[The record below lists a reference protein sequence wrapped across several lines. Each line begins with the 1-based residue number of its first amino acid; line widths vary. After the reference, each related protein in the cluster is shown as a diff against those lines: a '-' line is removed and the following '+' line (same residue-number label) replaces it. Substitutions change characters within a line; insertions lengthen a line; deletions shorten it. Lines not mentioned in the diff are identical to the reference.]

1 MIVFLQRLFSGI
13 LLGKIGVIEI
23 STGAVK
29 YLGGE
34 KLSKR
39 FNFDNYLYESI
50 FTDSGRLGLHNG
62 RLSLKF
68 LNDVILPAVLF
79 SIDALIKFGIKR
91 ENIKIIS
98 TALLREAKNADEC
111 VSVIEEA
118 TNLPVR
124 IIPGEEEAVG
134 AISAFLKTT
143 KRDLNDKYVVGVDI
157 GGGSTEVAVILNNKT
172 IFKKSFK
179 VGMILGYREKIALP
193 TNIFK
198 DKNKEI
204 VIVGNGYCLKKAA
217 GILDNAKFHDSV
229 IPVSGLRELS
239 DNGLNP
245 PPIEIASKVYLGLAD
260 LLNCDYIIG
269 NGTGNIYAELLDK
282 KIN

>member
-1 MIVFLQRLFSGI
+1 MIVYLRRLFSSVSS
-13 LLGKIGVIEI
+13 GKIGVIEI

-34 KLSKR
+34 KLSSK
-39 FNFDNYLYESI
+39 FNFDHYLYESI
-50 FTDSGRLGLHNG
+50 FTNSGRLGLHNG

-68 LNDVILPAVLF
+68 LDDVILPAIFF
-79 SIDALIKFGIKR
+79 SIKELIKFGVKR
-91 ENIKIIS
+91 ENISIVS

-111 VSVIEEA
+111 VKVIEKA
-118 TNLPVR
+118 TDLPVR

-134 AISAFLKTT
+134 AISAFLKVT
-143 KRDLNDKYVVGVDI
+143 KRNLKDKYVVGVDI
-157 GGGSTEVAVILNNKT
+157 GGGSTEIAVILNNKT
-172 IFKKSFK
+172 LFKRSFK
-179 VGMILGYREKIALP
+179 VGMILGYREQITIP

-198 DKNKEI
+198 DKNKDV

-217 GILDNAKFHDSV
+217 GILDNTKFHDSI
-229 IPVSGLRELS
+229 IPVSGLKELS

-245 PPIEIASKVYLGLAD
+245 PPVEIATKVYLELANI
-260 LLNCDYIIG
+260 LNCDYIIG

>member
-1 MIVFLQRLFSGI
+1 MIIFLQRLFSNV
-13 LLGKIGVIEI
+13 LSGKIGVVEI

-34 KLSKR
+34 KLSNR
-39 FNFDNYLYESI
+39 FNFDNYLYDSI
-50 FTDSGRLGLHNG
+50 FTNSGRLGLHNG

-68 LNDVILPAVLF
+68 LDDVILPAVLF
-79 SIDALIKFGIKR
+79 SIDALIKFGVKR
-91 ENIKIIS
+91 ENISIVS
-98 TALLREAKNADEC
+98 TALLREANNADEC
-111 VSVIEEA
+111 VKVIKEA
-118 TNLPVR
+118 TDLPVR

-143 KRDLNDKYVVGVDI
+143 KRDLSNKYVVGVDI
-157 GGGSTEVAVILNNKT
+157 GGGSTEIAVILNNKT

-179 VGMILGYREKIALP
+179 VGMMLGYREDITLP

-217 GILDNAKFHDSV
+217 GIMDNTKFHDSV
-229 IPVSGLRELS
+229 IQVSDLRSLS
-239 DNGLNP
+239 AKGLNP
-245 PPIEIASKVYLGLAD
+245 PPIEIAAKVYLGLAD
-260 LLNCDYIIG
+260 LLGCGYIIG